1 MTFLICCVAVLLSP
15 ILLHFELLNHE
26 RRHYREEVKRAL
38 TFLDEQRWLAKHAPT
53 ESHRQWAAT
62 MVEKMLP
69 WEDEARRLRCARSGR
84 TAASGSPRSTSA

>member
-1 MTFLICCVAVLLSP
+1 MTFLICCTAVLLSP

-26 RRHYREEVKRAL
+26 RRHYLEEIKRAL
-38 TFLDEQRWLAKHAPT
+38 TCLNEQRWLAEHAAT

-69 WEDEARRLRCARSGR
+69 WEYEARRFRCARSGR
-84 TAASGSPRSTSA
+84 TAASGSPRNTSA